1 MAHAQTGLSTI
12 QNELPAVASGPAA
25 DLPAPQQ
32 EALAAIKAGLSF
44 PKAAEAAGVGRTTI
58 YRWVQSD
65 PHFRAAY
72 NAWQHETPESAHA
85 RLLKLTEKAVEV
97 VEAAMRRSDEK
108 TAVAL
113 LKHLG
118 VLRPRRTGTTE
129 PKVLQVQ
136 MLLEKSKREHKADT
150 ALAKHL
156 LAKAGLTPR
165 EQRRFLSDR
174 PALLPPPEAEEQ
186 EQAMNEGEEPDP
198 VAGGKNGGTRDG
210 TPGPSSRGSAPEPDS
225 QPPAAEEVTPELN
238 GNT

>member
-1 MAHAQTGLSTI
+1 MADAETNLSRTST
-12 QNELPAVASGPAA
+12 EVAAVASGPGA

-32 EALAAIKAGLSF
+32 EALAAIKAGMSF

-72 NAWQHETPESAHA
+72 NAWQHETRESAHA

-118 VLRPRRTGTTE
+118 VLRPRKAGATE
-129 PKVLQVQ
+129 PKVLQMQ
-136 MLLEKSKREHKADT
+136 MLLEKSKQEYRADKAM
-150 ALAKHL
+150 AQHL
-156 LAKAGLTPR
+156 LG
-165 EQRRFLSDR
+165 
-174 PALLPPPEAEEQ
+174 
-186 EQAMNEGEEPDP
+186 
-198 VAGGKNGGTRDG
+198 
-210 TPGPSSRGSAPEPDS
+210 
-225 QPPAAEEVTPELN
+225 
-238 GNT
+238 